1 MDDPNKII
9 NKETEN
15 IFKRTKQ
22 IWKLMNIVIELKIS
36 IESFNNIT
44 RRMIQWTPKQIVWNY
59 PVRSSKRKEW
69 ASAKTAQGTLRYHQE
84 NKYMH
89 YGRRKEG
96 GHKDSI

>member
-44 RRMIQWTPKQIVWNY
+44 RRMIQ
-59 PVRSSKRKEW
+59 
-69 ASAKTAQGTLRYHQE
+69 
-84 NKYMH
+84 
-89 YGRRKEG
+89 
-96 GHKDSI
+96 